1 MDAINTTPA
10 SMRRRLNTQCVPTTM
25 TTMNDRRRR
34 LQTISNSFFS
44 FFRIVFWWCWCDSI
58 LLRIVEW
65 QNKNIILAFSREAK
79 KIRRMRTTREM
90 GEKRRKWLVR
100 QMLQLLIIMN
110 WTINAIVWMRSMLLF
125 SIYILFFISHII
137 CCRRVNYLLVDV
149 FVRVCVRRCRVRY
162 AVRSIDLSESMLR
175 ISHSSRMHA
184 EEPMKS
190 RKN

>member
-1 MDAINTTPA
+1 MCADDDDNDERQTATTTNDFQFLFFFLRNCVLMML
-10 SMRRRLNTQCVPTTM
+10 MRLHSVAHCWM
-25 TTMNDRRRR
+25 TK
-34 LQTISNSFFS
+34 QKHNSSIFS
-44 FFRIVFWWCWCDSI
+44 WS
-58 LLRIVEW
+58 
-65 QNKNIILAFSREAK
+65 K
-79 KIRRMRTTREM
+79 KIRRMRTTREK